1 MVEHRPASTNTKLIQ
16 YLFIKTHQIYAKK
29 MAYRLS

>member
-1 MVEHRPASTNTKLIQ
+1 MVEHLPASINTKSNQ